1 MSTRSLFTSESFN
14 ALSVTSAGEG
24 AEVSGAP
31 RNCDWTEVPLCRFLP
46 AVFCFLMGGAI
57 EELLCMPDA
66 TTTCEVGT
74 AIMGEAAGA
83 GVGAMATAVFFTVFL
98 GDSEEIGT
106 LLSSY
111 NFLLTVLLI

>member
-1 MSTRSLFTSESFN
+1 
-14 ALSVTSAGEG
+14 
-24 AEVSGAP
+24 
-31 RNCDWTEVPLCRFLP
+31 
-46 AVFCFLMGGAI
+46 MGGAI

-111 NFLLTVLLI
+111 NFLLTVLLIWALQMHNTVVMTRSKPRIKMKIHRKM

>member
-1 MSTRSLFTSESFN
+1 
-14 ALSVTSAGEG
+14 
-24 AEVSGAP
+24 
-31 RNCDWTEVPLCRFLP
+31 
-46 AVFCFLMGGAI
+46 MGGAI
-57 EELLCMPDA
+57 EELLCIPDA
-66 TTTCEVGT
+66 TTTCEVDT
-74 AIMGEAAGA
+74 AIMGEVAGA

>member
-1 MSTRSLFTSESFN
+1 
-14 ALSVTSAGEG
+14 
-24 AEVSGAP
+24 
-31 RNCDWTEVPLCRFLP
+31 
-46 AVFCFLMGGAI
+46 
-57 EELLCMPDA
+57 MPDA
-66 TTTCEVGT
+66 TTCEVVA

-98 GDSEEIGT
+98 GDSEEMGT